1 MILYPQLIYPLSG
14 IALTASIYMI
24 VAITLERYSAVHYP
38 VDYRQ
43 VRYKANFSLILLL
56 NSPLTKSFLDFRSLD
71 FFESSHCIDHF
82 VHSQIVFFDISIL
95 SHLK

>member
-43 VRYKANFSLILLL
+43 VRYKANFSLILL
-56 NSPLTKSFLDFRSLD
+56 
-71 FFESSHCIDHF
+71 
-82 VHSQIVFFDISIL
+82 
-95 SHLK
+95 